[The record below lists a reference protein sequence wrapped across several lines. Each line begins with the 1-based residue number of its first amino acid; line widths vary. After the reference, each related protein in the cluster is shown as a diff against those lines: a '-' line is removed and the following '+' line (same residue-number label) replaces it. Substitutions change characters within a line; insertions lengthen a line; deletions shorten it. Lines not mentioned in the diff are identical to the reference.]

1 MAAAAYEDIPAPST
15 DVTDSGASAG
25 QRAAERATDQNSLRV
40 TAPLIG
46 TVDLPPTEQLAYF
59 GGLGLLAAVGMLEW
73 PVALTL
79 VAGHLLA
86 SGRGNKTLRDFGRA
100 LEEA

>member
-1 MAAAAYEDIPAPST
+1 MAADADADIPAPST
-15 DVTDSGASAG
+15 DVADAGASAG

-46 TVDLPPTEQLAYF
+46 TVDLLPTEQLAYY
-59 GGLGLLAAVGMLEW
+59 GGVGLLAAVGILEW

-86 SGRGNKTLRDFGRA
+86 SGRGNKTMRDFGQA